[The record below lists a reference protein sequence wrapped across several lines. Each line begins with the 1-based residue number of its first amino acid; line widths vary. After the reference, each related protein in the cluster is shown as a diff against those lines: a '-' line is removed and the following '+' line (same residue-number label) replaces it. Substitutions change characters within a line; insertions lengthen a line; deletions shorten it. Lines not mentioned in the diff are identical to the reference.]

1 VAGTY
6 VTFDTRKDPGQPSA
20 NFVGVATSTHRGQL
34 RYLATTTR
42 VPYLRRGSHAVVV
55 RTFAG
60 HLLVDIDGARKLDVV
75 VPVPPTALVAFTAS
89 TGSTTDLHRVA
100 RVSIRAVRS
109 TTGAELVGTAWSR
122 NGSAVVSAGAVRL
135 TAAAQGQRGSTFTNA
150 VYPSSG
156 LRLRYLAT
164 ITSGSGAD
172 GMAAVLV
179 PSTVAASALGA
190 AGGGVGWA
198 GLGGLAVV
206 SDTFANAGD
215 PGRDFIGVATGTRG
229 ATDRLAYAATTPV
242 RGHLTAGTHV
252 IDIAYVGGRLYV
264 WVDGLP
270 MLAPRVA
277 LPNLVRVGFTAS
289 TGSVVDS
296 HTVRAASFTS
306 W

>member
-1 VAGTY
+1 
-6 VTFDTRKDPGQPSA
+6 
-20 NFVGVATSTHRGQL
+20 
-34 RYLATTTR
+34 
-42 VPYLRRGSHAVVV
+42 VVV

-60 HLLVDIDGARKLDVV
+60 HLLVEIDGARVLDVI